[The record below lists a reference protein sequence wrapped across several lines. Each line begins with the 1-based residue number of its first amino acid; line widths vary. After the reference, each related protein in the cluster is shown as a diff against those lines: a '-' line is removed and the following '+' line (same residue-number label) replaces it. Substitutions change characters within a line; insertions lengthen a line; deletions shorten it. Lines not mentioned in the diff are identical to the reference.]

1 MRMIVFFRIHMG
13 GIDRLNDSNSTDDLL
28 NWSHIV
34 IIDRLGLVLY
44 FISLVKIL
52 KAWHIA
58 NNILLIINDRDLS
71 ICIHWLIWIVSRRL
85 CVILLI

>member
-1 MRMIVFFRIHMG
+1 MV
-13 GIDRLNDSNSTDDLL
+13 GIDRLYDSNTTDDLL

-34 IIDRLGLVLY
+34 IIDCLGLFLY
-44 FISLVKIL
+44 LISLVKIL
-52 KAWHIA
+52 KAWDIA
-58 NNILLIINDRDLS
+58 NDILLIINDCNLS